1 MGQLIDSIA
10 VSFKKNIPLEESVPP
25 EARIQAFKDSR
36 NSLEGAEK
44 NKKIF
49 YDSDVTKS
57 FSSSM
62 PNFYMMIDKERVLFD
77 NLLGLN
83 FCIFTAGK
91 YDFSKKIFKFLEEIN
106 AKIYD
111 TTNMVCEDMFMKE
124 SFKNH
129 SFIVRPDRMIFGV
142 SDNDNSLEI
151 ICEDLMRKLFFIN
164 QR

>member
-1 MGQLIDSIA
+1 
-10 VSFKKNIPLEESVPP
+10 
-25 EARIQAFKDSR
+25 
-36 NSLEGAEK
+36 
-44 NKKIF
+44 
-49 YDSDVTKS
+49 
-57 FSSSM
+57 M

-91 YDFSKKIFKFLEEIN
+91 YDFSKKILKFLEEID

-111 TTNMVCEDMFMKE
+111 TTNMVCEDMLMKE

-164 QR
+164 